1 MSESEKPEKNDGV
14 TVVSGGTPAD
24 GASALPAKVS
34 GKISRMTAPVKKLY
48 GAIAPYVGDLAESAR
63 VAAAGFAL
71 KQQAE
76 GVGKHAESV
85 AKLGDSYAKLS
96 EQFGPEK
103 AEQMLGASLETLSL
117 RRRAGTRLLHMEEQ
131 RQQNIESVA
140 LQAEQKLPE
149 KVSEEPIKPD
159 WMARFIESVKD
170 VSDETM
176 QSLWSSIL
184 AGEVASPGQI
194 SLRTLDVLKNLS
206 QQDARE
212 FERILQFAVFSRWVY
227 YPIGIAND
235 DHDEKL
241 AHRIVPY
248 SMKIH
253 MEECGLIHHE
263 TGLVN
268 DLRDAKHKR
277 CVIGTFYFGIYP
289 MPPKDTFSVKFPVFS
304 ITSVGMEIARFV
316 PAKFPE
322 PWYIREFAKFLA
334 DNSAILRL
342 ESSLAPMT
350 INPGTVTLLTVSPIP
365 GDEANISPTAT
376 DEELRA
382 ILENCPRRMILE

>member
-1 MSESEKPEKNDGV
+1 MSESEKPEKNDGM
-14 TVVSGGTPAD
+14 TVVSGGIPAD
-24 GASALPAKVS
+24 GASTLPAKEG
-34 GKISRMTAPVKKLY
+34 GKMSRMTAPVKKLY

-71 KQQAE
+71 KQHAE
-76 GVGKHAESV
+76 GVAKHADSI

-103 AEQMLGASLETLSL
+103 AEQMLGASPESFAL

-140 LQAEQKLPE
+140 SQAAQKIPE
-149 KVSEEPIKPD
+149 KVSEEPVKPD
-159 WMARFIESVKD
+159 WMARFVESVKD

-184 AGEVASPGQI
+184 AGEVAAPGQI

-206 QQDARE
+206 QPDAQE
-212 FERILQFAVFSRWVY
+212 FERVLQFSIDGKWVY
-227 YPIGIAND
+227 YPAGNNPEVAP
-235 DHDEKL
+235 
-241 AHRIVPY
+241 RILPY
-248 SMKIH
+248 ARNIH
-253 MEECGLIHHE
+253 MGECGLTYYE
-263 TGLVN
+263 STMKMGFNNSTVE
-268 DLRDAKHKR
+268 
-277 CVIGTFYFGIYP
+277 
-289 MPPKDTFSVKFPVFS
+289 TFSIGLFLFRIHPISSNDIFNVKIPVFIIS
-304 ITSVGMEIARFV
+304 SVGQEIARLV

-322 PWYIREFAKFLA
+322 PWYLREFAKFLA
-334 DNSAILRL
+334 SNAAILRL
-342 ESSLAPMT
+342 ESSLAPMAVNSGWSNVR
-350 INPGTVTLLTVSPIP
+350 IISPLP

-382 ILENCPRRMILE
+382 MLENCPRRAVVV

>member
-1 MSESEKPEKNDGV
+1 MPAQI
-14 TVVSGGTPAD
+14 GGQ
-24 GASALPAKVS
+24 
-34 GKISRMTAPVKKLY
+34 ISRITTPVKKLY
-48 GAIAPYVGDLAESAR
+48 RAIAPYVGDLAESGR

-76 GVGKHAESV
+76 GVGKHAESA

-96 EQFGPEK
+96 EQYGPEK

-140 LQAEQKLPE
+140 SQAAQKLPE
-149 KVSEEPIKPD
+149 KVSEEPVKPD

-184 AGEVASPGQI
+184 AGEVASPGQT

-206 QQDARE
+206 QQDAQE
-212 FERILQFAVFSRWVY
+212 FERLLQFASDDNWVY
-227 YPIGIAND
+227 YPVGLVSQDFNREIANQ
-235 DHDEKL
+235 
-241 AHRIVPY
+241 IVPY
-248 SMKIH
+248 ATKMH
-253 MEECGLIHHE
+253 MEDCGLIHHE
-263 TGLVN
+263 QNLAKRFTNAKCHRFLV
-268 DLRDAKHKR
+268 
-277 CVIGTFYFGIYP
+277 GTFVFGMYP
-289 MPPKDTFSVKFPVFS
+289 MPPKDTFSVEIPSFAMS
-304 ITSVGMEIARFV
+304 SVGEEIARFV
-316 PAKFPE
+316 PVKFPE
-322 PWYIREFAKFLA
+322 MWYVRTLAKFLA
-334 DNSAILRL
+334 ENQMILRL
-342 ESSLAPMT
+342 EGSIASESVKSRWFT
-350 INPGTVTLLTVSPIP
+350 SPTFRIIPSFP

-382 ILENCPRRMILE
+382 ILENCSHRIMVE